1 MKALFSIHSHF
12 LLSRLKDTFSTQ
24 QISYETVENETISMA
39 FENGSAYIILTD
51 HQDFLS
57 EIADLRQHC
66 SLVKILFIVDS
77 NDTSVER
84 FFGLMELGVDGII
97 SSQFSSNTLTN
108 ALQEISQGMGYIC
121 PRFAKSLLDYFQ
133 TNKSRVSQLSQKEL
147 MVVKLLVKG
156 ETYSRIAETLNMSIN
171 TVRFHVKNIYR
182 KHDIHN
188 KTLLSRYFHDL
199 VIDTPRAIKQVY
211 NEV

>member
-1 MKALFSIHSHF
+1 
-12 LLSRLKDTFSTQ
+12 
-24 QISYETVENETISMA
+24 
-39 FENGSAYIILTD
+39 
-51 HQDFLS
+51 
-57 EIADLRQHC
+57 
-66 SLVKILFIVDS
+66 
-77 NDTSVER
+77 
-84 FFGLMELGVDGII
+84 MELGVDGII

>member
-1 MKALFSIHSHF
+1 MKALFSIRSHF

-24 QISYETVENETISMA
+24 QISYETVENETISVA
-39 FENGSAYIILTD
+39 FENGSSYIVLTD

-57 EIADLRQHC
+57 EIADLKQHGTH
-66 SLVKILFIVDS
+66 VKILFIVDS